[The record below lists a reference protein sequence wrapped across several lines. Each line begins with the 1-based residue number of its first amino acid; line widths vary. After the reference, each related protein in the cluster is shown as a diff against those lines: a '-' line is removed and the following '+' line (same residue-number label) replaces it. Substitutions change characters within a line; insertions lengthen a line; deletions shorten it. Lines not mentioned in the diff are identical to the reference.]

1 MSDMSEEEF
10 FAWMRDKT
18 INKRLTQPM
27 VNGAK
32 AMIASMGIPAVQLS
46 LSKINEWTID
56 VTDGNPTV
64 MSLSDNGVKMI
75 AQFEKFVGK
84 PYLDMV
90 GVWTI
95 GYGNT
100 YYPNRTKVKGTDKH
114 LTEAQAAKL
123 KMDIINLDFAPAVNI
138 MLANEITKGKISQ
151 NQFDALVSLAYN
163 IGTNG
168 LQGSSVI
175 RHIKAG
181 ATTKAADSFLLW
193 NKGKVNGVRRTI
205 KGLTNRREAE
215 RKLFLTK

>member
-1 MSDMSEEEF
+1 
-10 FAWMRDKT
+10 
-18 INKRLTQPM
+18 M

-32 AMIASMGIPAVQLS
+32 AMIASMGIPAVQNS
-46 LSKINEWTID
+46 LALITEWTVVED
-56 VTDGNPTV
+56 DGKPTT
-64 MSLSDNGVKMI
+64 MSLSPNGVKMI
-75 AQFEKFVGK
+75 AQFEKFVSK

-100 YYPNRTKVKGTDKH
+100 YYPNRTRVKNTDKP
-114 LTEAQAAKL
+114 LTEPQAAKL

-138 MLANEITKGKISQ
+138 MLAKEINKGKISQ

-175 RHIKAG
+175 RHIKVG
-181 ATTKAADSFLLW
+181 AMNKAADSFLLW
-193 NKGKVNGVRRTI
+193 NKGKVNGTRRVI

-215 RKLFLTK
+215 RALFLTK